1 MTFKYKNVYINET
14 STITGPY
21 EKSGPLGNYYD
32 KSYNDLYLNEKSF
45 ELAEIKMLNDS
56 LNLLLEKSNL
66 KQDDIDM
73 HISGDLLNQI
83 SATNYASKKINIPL
97 IGIYAACSTSTLGLA
112 LAAMLVDNYKSK
124 KIIVSTSSH
133 NASSEKQFRQPVE
146 YGGPKKLYSTFTVTG
161 AASALISSEKSN
173 IKIESATIGKVV
185 DYKITDAMNMGAAMA
200 PAAAKTIYNH
210 FKNTNTK
217 VEDYDLILTGDLG
230 KYGRNILDEFME
242 QEYNIKLNNLK
253 DSACMIYDLEKQ
265 DVNAGGSG
273 PACIALVTYSY
284 ILDKIRKGI
293 LNRVLLVAT
302 GALLSPTLTNEKQS
316 IPAISHAI
324 SIRREK

>member
-112 LAAMLVDNYKSK
+112 LAAILVDNYKSK

-302 GALLSPTLTNEKQS
+302 GALLSPTLTNEKES
-316 IPAISHAI
+316 IPCISHAI

>member
-112 LAAMLVDNYKSK
+112 LAAILVDNYKSK